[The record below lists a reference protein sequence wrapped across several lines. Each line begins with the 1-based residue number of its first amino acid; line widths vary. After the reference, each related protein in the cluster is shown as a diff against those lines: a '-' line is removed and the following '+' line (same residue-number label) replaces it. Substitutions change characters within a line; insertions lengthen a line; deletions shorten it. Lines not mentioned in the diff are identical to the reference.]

1 MGYAM
6 AAESLVGTWR
16 LISYH
21 TRALDAGIRYP
32 FGQHA
37 RGYLIYSPEGFMSV
51 AIMREDRQAVTTPWD
66 ETANPFQV
74 RSWLPVRR
82 LIRLL
87 RYILAATRYISYSGR
102 YTVAGATVI
111 HHVEVSQMPGLLQT
125 NQERSF
131 ELRDNCLVLT
141 AENAAIRQQ
150 LVWERVPSVATE
162 DASAPLRYGLHALPT
177 ALMSGAEGRVDRQLG
192 L

>member
-1 MGYAM
+1 M
-6 AAESLVGTWR
+6 AAESLVGSWR

-21 TRALDAGIRYP
+21 TRALDTGVRYP
-32 FGQHA
+32 FGEHA
-37 RGYLIYSPEGFMSV
+37 RGYLIYTPEGLMSV
-51 AIMREDRQAVTTPWD
+51 AIMREGMQAVTPWD

-82 LIRLL
+82 LLRLL

-102 YTVAGATVI
+102 YTVVGATVI

-125 NQERSF
+125 NQERTF

-141 AENAAIRQQ
+141 AETVAIRQQ

-162 DASAPLRYGLHALPT
+162 DASAPLRHGLHALPA
-177 ALMSGAEGRVDRQLG
+177 ALASGADGGVNRQLG